1 MSDKKINNLK
11 IDDYSEDSDNT
22 EVSVYWN
29 EDDEIFEEKKSS
41 KMKKINSIESISTM
55 NDSQDDVMESSNEI
69 NDKNRPEVN
78 IEVVKNKNGESS
90 VQISLIMKL
99 ENKNDIVNINFNINK
114 ATFLKLAKELE

>member
-22 EVSVYWN
+22 EVSVDWN
-29 EDDEIFEEKKSS
+29 EDDEIVEEKKSS

-55 NDSQDDVMESSNEI
+55 NDSQDDEMESSNEI

>member
-1 MSDKKINNLK
+1 MSDKNPDNLK
-11 IDDYSEDSDNT
+11 IDDYSEDSNSD
-22 EVSVYWN
+22 VSVDWN
-29 EDDEIFEEKKSS
+29 EDDEIVNDKKPS

-55 NDSQDDVMESSNEI
+55 NDSQDDEMESSNEI